1 MRDNWNSRDNDANCE
16 GFPANLKQ
24 EKKWVFIHWGVK
36 SINMTPRPLLNS
48 LEPGLQRG
56 GF

>member
-24 EKKWVFIHWGVK
+24 ERSGFLYIGV
-36 SINMTPRPLLNS
+36 
-48 LEPGLQRG
+48 
-56 GF
+56 